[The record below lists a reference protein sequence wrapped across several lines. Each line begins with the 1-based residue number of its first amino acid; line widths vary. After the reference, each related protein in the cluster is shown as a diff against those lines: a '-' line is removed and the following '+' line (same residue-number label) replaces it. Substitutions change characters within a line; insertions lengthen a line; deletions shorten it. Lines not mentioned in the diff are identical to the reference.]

1 MNGLDAIFTLHRK
14 GWASRAQHGFSGTKV
29 VELALVVSLTLASS
43 QPALRPNIPQSYLP
57 LIEPALGSLPGVE
70 LHQACEGG

>member
-1 MNGLDAIFTLHRK
+1 MALMLSSPCTEK
-14 GWASRAQHGFSGTKV
+14 GGQPELSMASVARRWWNWP
-29 VELALVVSLTLASS
+29 LVVSLTLASS
-43 QPALRPNIPQSYLP
+43 QPALRPSIPQSYLP

>member
-1 MNGLDAIFTLHRK
+1 M
-14 GWASRAQHGFSGTKV
+14 KV

-43 QPALRPNIPQSYLP
+43 QPALRPSIPQSYLP